1 MFAIP
6 VNKATGIDT
15 NTLIIISGLLMTA
28 TVYFGISALMVLS
41 AIAVPAI
48 ALLGGYSVV
57 EAVNS
62 VGGVAELQKV
72 QPAQPIDFSVA
83 LAMVVGSFVSA
94 GTLTAD
100 FVRFGKK
107 PKGAVMVTM
116 VAFFIG
122 NSLMFI
128 FGAAGAAVTGQSDI
142 SEVMIAQG
150 LLIPAI
156 IVLGLNIWTTNDN
169 ALYASGY
176 RILQHH
182 RLAK

>member
-1 MFAIP
+1 L
-6 VNKATGIDT
+6 V
-15 NTLIIISGLLMTA
+15 SGLLMTA

-62 VGGVAELQKV
+62 VGGIRELQQV
-72 QPAQPIDFSVA
+72 QPTEPLDFSMA

-107 PKGAVMVTM
+107 PRSAVMITM

-128 FGAAGAAVTGQSDI
+128 FGAAGA
-142 SEVMIAQG
+142 
-150 LLIPAI
+150 
-156 IVLGLNIWTTNDN
+156 
-169 ALYASGY
+169 
-176 RILQHH
+176 
-182 RLAK
+182 

>member
-1 MFAIP
+1 SALLGGTQVGWFGVGVAMFAIP
-6 VNKATGIDT
+6 VHKATSIDT
-15 NTLIIISGLLMTA
+15 NTLILVSGLLMTA

-62 VGGVAELQKV
+62 VGGVSELQQV
-72 QPAQPIDFSVA
+72 QPTEPLDFSMA

-107 PKGAVMVTM
+107 PLSAVMITM

-122 NSLMFI
+122 NSLTFI
-128 FGAAGAAVTGQSDI
+128 FGAAGASVTGQSDI

-150 LLIPAI
+150 
-156 IVLGLNIWTTNDN
+156 
-169 ALYASGY
+169 
-176 RILQHH
+176 
-182 RLAK
+182 